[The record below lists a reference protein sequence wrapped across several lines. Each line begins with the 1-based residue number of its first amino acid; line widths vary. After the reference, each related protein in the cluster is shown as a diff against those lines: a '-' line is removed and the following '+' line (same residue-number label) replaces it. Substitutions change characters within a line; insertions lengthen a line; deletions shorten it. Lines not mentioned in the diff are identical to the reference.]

1 MAAPRALQRDPSDD
15 WGVFADLESD
25 DEGPSSASSASSD
38 QGHSSDPVSTRG
50 SMSSSSTAGLTELNS
65 WLYDS
70 CEMGVAAWMRAG
82 SSDHGRRRCY
92 FTTGDDVRIGPP
104 TGSPQRPAAP
114 LSSSSSSDSGRPW
127 SSSSEDEGTYR
138 PRPARARDGS
148 NHRPARGRR
157 PGRSLPQQ
165 LWCVTPFEKRKVD
178 AWSFLETALTPRLC
192 PRVFSREFG
201 DRRRR
206 INGVIVGCSLGSIRV
221 VRNAVTG
228 LRRVEYLLMVSV
240 GDRCRRSW
248 RRHSDFATHA
258 RRFANRGSFA
268 APQTHAAWTV
278 AECER
283 RWLPCVEDYPYIASR
298 HAAYEA
304 VLREVLFHAEGPDE
318 LLQLAGASSVEL
330 PQRGSPAQSDSEE
343 LLFGVE
349 VSDLSEAEEPTL
361 TARVKHLILGGP
373 ASEPVAH
380 SVPARRPSRLSFPSM
395 SCLDGCGVSLGR
407 SGSGEAPSPL
417 QTPLQTA
424 LQTALVKNHRSK
436 HFLSA
441 VNVHTHV
448 PFAPPPRVKTESSVT
463 SMSSPQADARGL
475 A

>member
-1 MAAPRALQRDPSDD
+1 MAAPVERVPSDD
-15 WGVFADLESD
+15 WGWHASPDESD
-25 DEGPSSASSASSD
+25 DDSPQMSSSSSD
-38 QGHSSDPVSTRG
+38 DQGNSSDTAATRG
-50 SMSSSSTAGLTELNS
+50 TSTSSSTAGLAELNS

-82 SSDHGRRRCY
+82 ASETQGRRRCY
-92 FTTGDDVRIGPP
+92 FTTGDDVRVGPP
-104 TGSPQRPAAP
+104 SSERQPRRQASPAPAPAP
-114 LSSSSSSDSGRPW
+114 SSSSDDDVG
-127 SSSSEDEGTYR
+127 YR
-138 PRPARARDGS
+138 PRPARTRDASAR
-148 NHRPARGRR
+148 RRR

-178 AWSFLETALTPRLC
+178 AWTFLETALTPRLC
-192 PRVFSREFG
+192 PRVFSREFV
-201 DRRRR
+201 DRRTRV
-206 INGVIVGCSLGSIRV
+206 NGVIVGCSLGSIRV

-228 LRRVEYLLMVSV
+228 WRRAEYLLMVSV

-248 RRHSDFATHA
+248 RSHNDFATHA

-268 APQTHAAWTV
+268 APQTRAAWTV

-330 PQRGSPAQSDSEE
+330 PARGSPEQSSGDEEE

-349 VSDLSEAEEPTL
+349 VSSSDLSAEAEEPTVVD
-361 TARVKHLILGGP
+361 RVKNLFLGSSGP
-373 ASEPVAH
+373 PVANAL
-380 SVPARRPSRLSFPSM
+380 PRQRSRTPFPSM
-395 SCLDGCGVSLGR
+395 SCLTDGCGVSMDRGR
-407 SGSGEAPSPL
+407 STEGSTS
-417 QTPLQTA
+417 QTPLQAA
-424 LQTALVKNHRSK
+424 LARNHRSK

-441 VNVHTHV
+441 VDVHTTV
-448 PFAPPPRVKTESSVT
+448 ISPPRVKTESLVT
-463 SMSSPQADARGL
+463 SALSGHGSSPGNRTRAPSIDV
-475 A
+475 